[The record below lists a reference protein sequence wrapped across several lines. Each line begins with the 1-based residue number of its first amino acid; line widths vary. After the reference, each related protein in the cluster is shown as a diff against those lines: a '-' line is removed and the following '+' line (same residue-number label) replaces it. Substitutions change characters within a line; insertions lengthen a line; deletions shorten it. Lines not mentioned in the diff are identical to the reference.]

1 MSVTSRFS
9 QHLKSNPE
17 VAKFLMPGTKYE
29 VLLDLNGDG
38 KMDFAFIDQKG
49 TGTPDTFAIDLT
61 GNGELNLYYFDLDG
75 NGKADTLLSYPDGRD
90 TPNFNRT
97 TKESEE
103 RLQKALGGIP
113 AAMRSNDPQVIKDC
127 LFGIRDNVLEASKSF
142 GKTGT
147 LARMRLAMKADPD
160 MAKLLCS
167 SPKNEL
173 FFDLNDDGVADFALC
188 DSNHSGEID
197 TMGFDLT
204 GDGEFDLYI
213 NDTDDNGI
221 SDHLLVYKP
230 GEEEPTVEASGSR
243 LEEALRPA
251 TMKFIITLRSHFD
264 AKTLVKAMKA
274 YRKDVVAVA
283 KSVIG

>member
-1 MSVTSRFS
+1 MSVTSRFT
-9 QHLKSNPE
+9 QHLKSNPD

-61 GNGELNLYYFDLDG
+61 GNGELNLYY
-75 NGKADTLLSYPDGRD
+75 
-90 TPNFNRT
+90 
-97 TKESEE
+97 KESEE

-113 AAMRSNDPQVIKDC
+113 AAMRSKDPQVIQDC

-173 FFDLNDDGVADFALC
+173 FFDLTDDGVADFALC

-204 GDGEFDLYI
+204 GDDEFDLYI

-251 TMKFIITLRSHFD
+251 TMKFIITLRSRFD